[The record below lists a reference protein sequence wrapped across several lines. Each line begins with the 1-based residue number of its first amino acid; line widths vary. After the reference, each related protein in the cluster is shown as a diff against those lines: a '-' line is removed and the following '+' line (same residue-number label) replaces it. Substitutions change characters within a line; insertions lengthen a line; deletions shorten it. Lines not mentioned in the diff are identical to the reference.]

1 MRAARIPS
9 GRAAACRPRL
19 RRGAVPAL
27 ALAIMAVPALAL
39 EPLEK
44 EAHINDSLRAGRI
57 GDVIRKNCPTI
68 EARMFTVW
76 LKIEQLKTYARQ
88 KGYTEPQVR
97 AFLKDPAQRAR
108 IKAEADA
115 WLAAQGAVPGDA
127 ESYCRIGRQEIA
139 RGTLLGSLM
148 RDRS

>member
-1 MRAARIPS
+1 MRRPFPLAA
-9 GRAAACRPRL
+9 L
-19 RRGAVPAL
+19 VLVL
-27 ALAIMAVPALAL
+27 AGPALAL

-76 LKIEQLKTYARQ
+76 FKIEQLKSYARK
-88 KGYTEPQVR
+88 KGYAEPEVR
-97 AFLKDPAQRAR
+97 AFLKDPAQKAR

-115 WLAAQGAVPGDA
+115 WLASQGAVAGDA
-127 ESYCRIGRQEIA
+127 ESYCRVGRQEIA
-139 RGTLLGSLM
+139 KGTLLGSLM

>member
-1 MRAARIPS
+1 MTGTRPLAA
-9 GRAAACRPRL
+9 L
-19 RRGAVPAL
+19 RGAPCRLGLRHGAVLAVLLLAGPAF
-27 ALAIMAVPALAL
+27 AL
-39 EPLEK
+39 EPLES

-76 LKIEQLKTYARQ
+76 VKIEQLKSYAR
-88 KGYTEPQVR
+88 KMGYAEPEVR
-97 AFLKDPAQRAR
+97 AFLKDPAQKAR

-115 WLAAQGAVPGDA
+115 WLAAQGAVPGDS

-139 RGTLLGSLM
+139 KGTLLGSLM